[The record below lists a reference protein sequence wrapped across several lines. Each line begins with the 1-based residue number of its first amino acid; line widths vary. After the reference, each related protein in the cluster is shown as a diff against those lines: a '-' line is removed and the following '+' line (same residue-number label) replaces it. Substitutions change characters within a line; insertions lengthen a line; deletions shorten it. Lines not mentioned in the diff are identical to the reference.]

1 MHFWYIYPDMKRIF
15 AFTALASIA
24 ACTSVPPVDD
34 MVPYAG
40 PYLFPAGT
48 DSARV
53 GGATASAPLALT
65 TPWYEAAVASDLASL
80 LKVAAEQNPAIRIQA
95 KRVEQAEANLQAAES
110 NRWIDVVLTGNASAD
125 YDLDSNDT
133 SDSQRAAL
141 GLDLPL
147 DVTGRL
153 RALRN
158 AARFNLYTSLATYD
172 QTRNTAL
179 RDLSLTVIDAA
190 EAALLYRLIEEQIET
205 SRTLLQLTELR
216 FAQGQASIVD
226 LLQQRD
232 QIASLEQ
239 QLPPLRISRVTAIDA
254 IATATG
260 TPPAEDDMPVLL
272 SDIPEIMPV
281 SAWPQ
286 ADELLESRPDL
297 RASLYA
303 LRADNAA
310 YTAAILNRLPSFNL
324 SGSAV
329 SSLVSGNASEFVSA
343 TVSGALTVF
352 DSGAEDA
359 AIDLN
364 RARYEES
371 GVLLL
376 QDWLDALAEINGLIS
391 QENEGLETIRLT
403 EERLETSR
411 QLLESARRRYR
422 QGASDYLPVLNALSS
437 IQTQERRLINLKA
450 DQARIRIRLH
460 AAIGL
465 PAETMTER
473 TI

>member
-1 MHFWYIYPDMKRIF
+1 MKRFF
-15 AFTALASIA
+15 ATTALAGMGLSIA
-24 ACTSVPPVDD
+24 ACTSVPPADD
-34 MVPYAG
+34 LVPDAGLYA
-40 PYLFPAGT
+40 FPAAAEDG
-48 DSARV
+48 V
-53 GGATASAPLALT
+53 TAEAPLAQT
-65 TPWYEAAVASDLASL
+65 STWYETAVSPDLATL
-80 LKVAAEQNPAIRIQA
+80 LGIAAEQNPAIRIQA
-95 KRVEQAEANLQAAES
+95 KRVEQAEANLQSAEA
-110 NRWIDVVLTGNASAD
+110 NRWIDVVLTGSGSAE
-125 YDLDSNDT
+125 YDLDTNDS
-133 SDSQRAAL
+133 SDSQRASL

-153 RALRN
+153 RTLRN
-158 AARFNLYTSLATYD
+158 AARYNLYTSLATYD

-179 RDLSLTVIDAA
+179 RDLSLNVVNAS
-190 EAALLYRLIEEQIET
+190 EASLLYRLIEEQIET

-226 LLQQRD
+226 VLQQRD

-239 QLPPLRISRVTAIDA
+239 QLPPLRANRVTAIDA

-260 TPPAEDDMPVLL
+260 TPPAEDDMPALL
-272 SDIPEIMPV
+272 ADIPDITPV
-281 SAWPQ
+281 ATWPQ
-286 ADELLESRPDL
+286 ANTLLDTRPDL
-297 RASLYA
+297 RASVYA
-303 LRADNAA
+303 LQADNAA

-329 SSLVSGNASEFVSA
+329 SSLVSGNASEFVTA

-352 DSGAEDA
+352 DSGAKDA
-359 AIDLN
+359 AIDFS
-364 RARYEES
+364 RAQYEES
-371 GVLLL
+371 GILLL

-391 QENEGLETIRLT
+391 QENEGLENIRLT

-450 DQARIRIRLH
+450 EQARIRIRLH

>member
-1 MHFWYIYPDMKRIF
+1 MKKFF
-15 AFTALASIA
+15 ATTALASMGLSIA
-24 ACTSVPPVDD
+24 ACTSVPPADD
-34 MVPYAG
+34 MVPDAGAYA
-40 PYLFPAGT
+40 FPAAQTEGEAGT
-48 DSARV
+48 
-53 GGATASAPLALT
+53 TALVLN
-65 TPWYEAAVASDLASL
+65 TPWYEASVTPDLARL
-80 LKVAAEQNPAIRIQA
+80 LQVATEQSPAIRIQA
-95 KRVEQAEANLQAAES
+95 KRLEQARANLQAAEA
-110 NRWIDVVLTGNASAD
+110 NRWIDVVLTGNASAE
-125 YDLDSNDT
+125 YDLDTNDS
-133 SDSQRAAL
+133 SDSQRASL

-147 DVTGRL
+147 DINGRL
-153 RALRN
+153 RTLRN
-158 AARFNLYTSLATYD
+158 AARYNLYTSAATYE
-172 QTRNTAL
+172 QTRNTTL
-179 RDLSLTVIDAA
+179 RDLSLNVVDAS
-190 EAALLYRLIEEQIET
+190 EASLLYRLIEEQIET

-226 LLQQRD
+226 VLQQRD

-239 QLPPLRISRVTAIDA
+239 QLPPLRASRVTAIDA

-260 TPPAEDDMPVLL
+260 TPPARDDTPALL
-272 SDIPEIMPV
+272 ADIPDIAPV
-281 SAWPQ
+281 SSWPQ
-286 ADELLESRPDL
+286 ANMLIDTRPDL
-297 RASLYA
+297 RASVYS

-329 SSLVSGNASEFVSA
+329 SSLVSGNASEFVTA

-352 DSGAEDA
+352 DSGAKDA
-359 AIDLN
+359 AIDFS
-364 RARYEES
+364 RAQHEES
-371 GVLLL
+371 GILLL

-391 QENEGLETIRLT
+391 RENEGLENIRLT

-437 IQTQERRLINLKA
+437 IQTQERRLINLRA
-450 DQARIRIRLH
+450 EQARVRIRLH